1 MNIPEPPESLEEERK
16 EFSRMAAAS
25 LARAYGDDEPE
36 YPLSS
41 LIEVNPNYDP
51 NYARHVND
59 EITEDDTTAYLM
71 SSPANHAHLL
81 RAIERSKDPRNL
93 ITVTIEE
100 LKSGNFDALR
110 SKRPKSD
117 TNTEI

>member
-1 MNIPEPPESLEEERK
+1 MNIPKSLDEERE
-16 EFSRMAAAS
+16 EFFRMAAAS
-25 LARAYGDDEPE
+25 LARAYSDDEPE

-51 NYARHVND
+51 NYARHINE

-71 SSPANHAHLL
+71 STPANREHLL

-93 ITVTIEE
+93 ITVTLEE
-100 LKSGNFDALR
+100 LQSGNFDALR
-110 SKRPKSD
+110 SKLPLSD
-117 TNTEI
+117 TNKKN